1 MITLVLVI
9 IGAVIAMFIGVPVA
23 FSFALGGFFLCT
35 IYNIGITGAISA
47 SFNRL
52 NMYSLMA
59 LPLFILLGTLMNRGG
74 LARRLIDFVA
84 ALLTKKK
91 GGLGIVLIVSNTV
104 FGAICGVASSALA
117 AIGGMLIPEM
127 EKKGYPR
134 GYSTGMAISSSVLS
148 LLIPPSTSMIIFG
161 IAGRI
166 SIPLLFMAT
175 IIPGLILTALLCIM
189 NNVMV
194 KNIPTIQDIP
204 EISPLERKRNILRT
218 GKSASYVLFLPILIL
233 VGIYGGIFTPT
244 EAAAVAVVYSMI
256 IGIFIY
262 RDLNT
267 DIIWNSLTEAG
278 KLTGSIVI
286 VFFFFFVLSR
296 VLVLEHIPDLLVK
309 LLLSVSPNR
318 YVLLFMMNI
327 ILLITG
333 MIMDDCSALVLA
345 AIIYLPAAQAIGIH
359 PLHFGAICG
368 VNLGMGLITPPV
380 APLLYMGGIVGG
392 RLELKEFIKPAIYS
406 LLFAYLPVILL
417 TTYIPELSMTLPKIV
432 MNLLK

>member
-9 IGAVIAMFIGVPVA
+9 IGAVAAMFIGVPVA
-23 FSFALGGFFLCT
+23 FAFALAGFLLCM
-35 IYNIGITGAISA
+35 IYDIGITGAISA

-59 LPLFILLGTLMNRGG
+59 LPLFILLGSLMNRGG
-74 LARRLIDFVA
+74 LARRLIDFVN
-84 ALLTKKK
+84 ALLGRTK

-134 GYSTGMAISSSVLS
+134 GYSTGVAISSSVLS

-189 NNVMV
+189 NNMMT
-194 KNIPTIQDIP
+194 KKIPTIQNLDKV
-204 EISPLERKRNILRT
+204 SPLERRREISQT
-218 GKSASYVLFLPILIL
+218 GKSAMFVLFLPFLIL

-244 EAAAVAVVYSMI
+244 EAAAVAVVYSII
-256 IGIFIY
+256 IGFFVY
-262 RDLNT
+262 KDLNSK
-267 DIIWNSLTEAG
+267 ILWNSLTEAG

-296 VLVLEHIPDLLVK
+296 ILVLEHVPDLLVN
-309 LLLSVSPNR
+309 LLLSISSNR
-318 YVLLFMMNI
+318 YVLLFMLNI

-380 APLLYMGGIVGG
+380 APLLYMGGVVGG
-392 RLELKEFIKPAIYS
+392 KLELKEYVRPAIYS
-406 LLFAYLPVILL
+406 ILFAYLPVIIL
-417 TTYIPELSMTLPKIV
+417 TTYIPELSMALPRLI
-432 MNLLK
+432 MNILK

>member
-23 FSFALGGFFLCT
+23 FAFALGGFFLCT

-218 GKSASYVLFLPILIL
+218 GKSASFVLFLPILIL

-256 IGIFIY
+256 IGIFVY

-318 YVLLFMMNI
+318 YVLLFMMNRKPGASED
-327 ILLITG
+327 LISG
-333 MIMDDCSALVLA
+333 MNDG
-345 AIIYLPAAQAIGIH
+345 YL
-359 PLHFGAICG
+359 
-368 VNLGMGLITPPV
+368 
-380 APLLYMGGIVGG
+380 
-392 RLELKEFIKPAIYS
+392 FINYRHV
-406 LLFAYLPVILL
+406 YG
-417 TTYIPELSMTLPKIV
+417 
-432 MNLLK
+432 